1 MFPNSGSAPLLVL
14 EWTVSDGANEITCFV
29 YYVINKVIEVSCGEY
44 GDNVRKLVTAIQNGK
59 YDIQVG
65 KPFPQPE
72 HLNNVNQ
79 KDIIK
84 SKIFIKFKYWL
95 STWEKIVQRVF
106 VSLQAVI
113 CLQTLSKS
121 IN

>member
-1 MFPNSGSAPLLVL
+1 M
-14 EWTVSDGANEITCFV
+14 
-29 YYVINKVIEVSCGEY
+29 IEVSCGEY

-72 HLNNVNQ
+72 SLNNVNQ

-84 SKIFIKFKYWL
+84 SKRKNNWRWL
-95 STWEKIVQRVF
+95 DGQ
-106 VSLQAVI
+106 VI
-113 CLQTLSKS
+113 DWFF
-121 IN
+121 